1 MPVLALPVFHRT
13 GWLSYY
19 KIFKMPVLVSLN
31 PADTARAMEKQ
42 TDKKIVEDAL
52 QVIPLELAALGGAAT
67 GLALEELG
75 LTTLGVVEALGPT
88 AGWPGVLAVTDK
100 P

>member
-1 MPVLALPVFHRT
+1 VLALPVSLRT

-42 TDKKIVEDAL
+42 TDKEIVEEAL
-52 QVIPLELAALGGAAT
+52 QVRPAGTTVLCGAAT
-67 GLALEELG
+67 GLALGTEW
-75 LTTLGVVEALGPT
+75 A
-88 AGWPGVLAVTDK
+88 
-100 P
+100 

>member
-1 MPVLALPVFHRT
+1 MAVLAEVCMPVRPLPVSLRT

-42 TDKKIVEDAL
+42 SDKEVVQEAL
-52 QVIPLELAALGGAAT
+52 QVTTAQSLGG
-67 GLALEELG
+67 GLPCG
-75 LTTLGVVEALGPT
+75 
-88 AGWPGVLAVTDK
+88 
-100 P
+100 